1 MDNIALVALASV
13 SSATATYLFMQ
24 IRSGAEKIAEYQPM
38 DGRQRL
44 LTGTWQGESTKAGQ
58 DGEELDYKVSLILEA
73 SMRQVSGHG
82 KLEAEQGGN
91 KYVIDVE
98 VLTGGFHHGQY
109 MKIEY
114 RGDEQQKSHF
124 GSIIGA
130 LDESG
135 TSIDA
140 TMTGFTELLG
150 VPGTG
155 KLKLCKV

>member
-1 MDNIALVALASV
+1 MDNIFLVVLASV
-13 SSATATYLFMQ
+13 ASATATYLFLQ
-24 IRSGAEKIAEYQPM
+24 IKSGTERIAEYQPM
-38 DGRQRL
+38 AGRQRL
-44 LTGTWQGESTKAGQ
+44 LTGTWRGESTKSGQ
-58 DGEELDYKVSLILEA
+58 DGSQIDYKVHLDLEA
-73 SMRQVSGHG
+73 SMRQVSGFG
-82 KLEAEQGGN
+82 KLEAEQGGE

-98 VLTGGFHHGQY
+98 ILTGGFHHGQF

-114 RGDEQQKSHF
+114 RGDEVQKSHF

-150 VPGTG
+150 APGTG
-155 KLKLCKV
+155 ELKLHKV

>member
-1 MDNIALVALASV
+1 MDNIVLVVLASV

-24 IRSGAEKIAEYQPM
+24 IRSGTSKIAEYQPM
-38 DGRQRL
+38 AGRQRM
-44 LTGTWQGESTKAGQ
+44 LTGTWQGASTKAGQ
-58 DGEELDYKVSLILEA
+58 DGNRIDYQVRLVLEA
-73 SMRQVSGHG
+73 SMRQVSGYG
-82 KLEAEQGGN
+82 KLETEQDGE

-98 VLTGGFHHGQY
+98 ILTGGFHHGQFL
-109 MKIEY
+109 KIEY
-114 RGDEQQKSHF
+114 RGDEVQKSHF

-150 VPGTG
+150 APGTG
-155 KLKLCKV
+155 ELKLRKV

>member
-1 MDNIALVALASV
+1 MDNIVLVVLASI

-44 LTGTWQGESTKAGQ
+44 LTGTWQGESTKAGLN
-58 DGEELDYKVSLILEA
+58 GGEA

-82 KLEAEQGGN
+82 KLEAEQDGK

-98 VLTGGFHHGQY
+98 VLTGGFHHGQF

-114 RGDEQQKSHF
+114 RGDEVQKSHF

-150 VPGTG
+150 APVTG
-155 KLKLCKV
+155 QLNLRKV

>member
-1 MDNIALVALASV
+1 MDNIVLVVVASIA
-13 SSATATYLFMQ
+13 SATATYLFMQ
-24 IRSGAEKIAEYQPM
+24 IKSGAEKIAEYQPM
-38 DGRQRL
+38 AGRQRL
-44 LTGTWQGESTKAGQ
+44 LTGTWLGESTKSGLNGGQ
-58 DGEELDYKVSLILEA
+58 IDYKVSLDLEA
-73 SMRQVSGHG
+73 SMRQLSGYG
-82 KLEAEQGGN
+82 KLEAERDGQ

-98 VLTGGFHHGQY
+98 VLGGGFHHGQF

-114 RGDEQQKSHF
+114 RGDECQKSHF

-150 VPGTG
+150 APGTG
-155 KLKLCKV
+155 KRSLRKA

>member
-1 MDNIALVALASV
+1 MDNIGLVLMASAA
-13 SSATATYLFMQ
+13 SAFATYFFVS
-24 IRSGAEKIAEYQPM
+24 IKSGAEKIAEYHPM
-38 DGRQRL
+38 AGRQRL
-44 LTGTWQGESTKAGQ
+44 LSGTWQGESTKTGK
-58 DGEELDYKVSLILEA
+58 DGDTIVYKVRLDLEA
-73 SMRQVSGHG
+73 AMRQLSGWG
-82 KLEAEQGGN
+82 KLETEQDGN

-98 VLTGGFHHGQY
+98 VLTGGFHHGQF

-150 VPGTG
+150 APGTG
-155 KLKLCKV
+155 QLVLRKV

>member
-1 MDNIALVALASV
+1 MDNIFLVVLASI
-13 SSATATYLFMQ
+13 SSATATFLFMR
-24 IRSGAEKIAEYQPM
+24 IKNGAEGIADYQPM
-38 DGRQRL
+38 AGRQRM

-58 DGEELDYKVSLILEA
+58 DGNEIDYKVRLDLEA
-73 SMRQVSGHG
+73 AMRQVSGYG
-82 KLEAEQGGN
+82 KLETEQDGK

-98 VLTGGFHHGQY
+98 ILTGGFHHGQF

-114 RGDEQQKSHF
+114 RGDEAQKSHF

-150 VPGTG
+150 APGTG
-155 KLKLCKV
+155 KLRLRKV